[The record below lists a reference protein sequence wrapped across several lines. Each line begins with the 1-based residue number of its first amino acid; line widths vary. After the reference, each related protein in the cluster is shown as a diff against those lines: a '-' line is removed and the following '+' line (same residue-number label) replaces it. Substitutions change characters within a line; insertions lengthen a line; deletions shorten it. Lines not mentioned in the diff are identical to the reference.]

1 MVGEV
6 PEQDETHAWNPGIE
20 STLPAEY
27 LPLST
32 MFNPENV
39 FTSLDTATEL
49 SDFTGL
55 SSHQVV
61 RIRPERLVVHELLI
75 RVSADIFISDG
86 SKYEDLGIN
95 FRNAAATIHRQYI
108 MPHMPE
114 IIDWFNDFDQRVRAI
129 VDNELSTSLF
139 AKPENTD
146 REARRFSFAGLF
158 GTGKKPKK
166 VASQQSIEE
175 RNQQLLAGWR
185 KKSEAGND
193 PLLQSVYS
201 ELGKVAN
208 AILMKHG
215 RIMGDQALL
224 TSLVTCFV
232 CNNYGSEQIGEMIAP
247 WIKQA
252 AKTEGYRLLPAQKEP
267 VLINVKGSSAA
278 GKSTMRPL
286 QHQHTEKLGLDWQD
300 FALISPDIWRKYLL
314 DYESLGPATRY
325 AGTLAGEEV
334 AMLDQKFDRYI
345 NYKSQHGGLSHLLI
359 DRFRF
364 NTFAHGLGAEK
375 GSNLLT
381 RFGHTVYLLFL
392 VTPPEATVERAWKRG
407 LQVGRFKPVDD
418 LLDHNIEAFKGIP
431 DLFFTWALHKEKK
444 VYYEYLDNS
453 VAYGDKPRTI
463 AFGINSEMF
472 ILDIKGMLDIVRYT
486 KINIEARNPDE
497 VHPCDSEL
505 SAEANTD
512 FLVQCARKLSR
523 VSFVDCQSGLVYAVM
538 ESGVLKWVDKQLIR
552 KMLKNDDVRSG
563 FQAIAA
569 GVVNDL
575 DKCPEGEAYPVP
587 PGLRQHVMGDIRECL
602 ADS

>member
-1 MVGEV
+1 MVERG
-6 PEQDETHAWNPGIE
+6 PAQDETNAWNPGIE

-32 MFNPENV
+32 MFRPENV
-39 FTSLDTATEL
+39 FTSLETATEL

-55 SSHQVV
+55 SIHQVV

-86 SKYEDLGIN
+86 SKYEALGIN
-95 FRNAAATIHRQYI
+95 FRNAAATIHQQYI
-108 MPHMPE
+108 IPKMPE
-114 IIDWFNDFDQRVRAI
+114 ITAWFDDFEQRVRAI
-129 VDNELSTSLF
+129 VEDELSISLF
-139 AKPENTD
+139 AKPKNTD
-146 REARRFSFAGLF
+146 REEKRFSFAGLF
-158 GTGKKPKK
+158 RPSKKPKK
-166 VASQQSIEE
+166 AAAYESAQV
-175 RNQQLLAGWR
+175 RNQQLLTDWR
-185 KKSEAGND
+185 AKSEASND
-193 PLLQSVYS
+193 PLQRSMYS

-208 AILMKHG
+208 AILIKHG
-215 RIMGDQALL
+215 RIIGDQALL
-224 TSLVTCFV
+224 ASLVTGFV
-232 CNNYGSEQIGEMIAP
+232 CNNYGSELIGEKISP

-252 AKTEGYRLLPAQKEP
+252 ADNEGYRLLPAQKEP

-314 DYESLGPATRY
+314 DYDSLGPATRY
-325 AGTLAGEEV
+325 AGTLAGDEV
-334 AMLDQKFDRYI
+334 PILDQKFDRYI
-345 NYKSQHGGLSHLLI
+345 KYKSQHGGLSHMLI

-407 LQVGRFKPVDD
+407 LQVGRFKAVDD

-444 VYYEYLDNS
+444 VYYEFLDNS
-453 VAYGDKPRTI
+453 VDYGDKPRTI
-463 AFGINSEMF
+463 AFGINSELF
-472 ILDIKGMLDIVRYT
+472 VLDIKCMLDIVRYT
-486 KINIEARNPDE
+486 KINIEASNPDE
-497 VHPCDSEL
+497 VYPERDEF

-512 FLVQCARKLSR
+512 FLVQCAKKLSQ
-523 VSFVDCQSGLVYAVM
+523 VSFVDCQSGLIYAVM
-538 ESGVLKWVDKQLIR
+538 ESGVVKWVDKQLIR
-552 KMLKNDDVRSG
+552 QMLKDDEVRFG

-575 DKCPEGEAYPVP
+575 ENCPEGEACVVP
-587 PGLRQHVMGDIRECL
+587 AELRQHVMGDIEGCIG
-602 ADS
+602 

>member
-1 MVGEV
+1 MVERD
-6 PEQDETHAWNPGIE
+6 PEQDETNAWNPGIE

-32 MFNPENV
+32 MFRPENV
-39 FTSLDTATEL
+39 FTSLETATEL

-55 SSHQVV
+55 SIHQVV
-61 RIRPERLVVHELLI
+61 RIRPQRLVVHELLI
-75 RVSADIFISDG
+75 RVSADIYISDG
-86 SKYEDLGIN
+86 SKYEALGIN
-95 FRNAAATIHRQYI
+95 FRNAAATIHQQYI
-108 MPHMPE
+108 IPKMPE
-114 IIDWFNDFDQRVRAI
+114 ITAWFDDFEQRVRAM
-129 VDNELSTSLF
+129 VDAELSISLF
-139 AKPENTD
+139 AKPETPD
-146 REARRFSFAGLF
+146 KAEKRFSFAGLF
-158 GTGKKPKK
+158 QPSKKPKK
-166 VASQQSIEE
+166 TVAYESGEV
-175 RNQQLLAGWR
+175 RNQQFLTDWSE
-185 KKSEAGND
+185 KSEASKD
-193 PLLQSVYS
+193 PLQRSVYS

-215 RIMGDQALL
+215 RIIGDQELL
-224 TSLVTCFV
+224 ASLVTGFV
-232 CNNYGSEQIGEMIAP
+232 CNNYGSELIGEKIAP

-252 AKTEGYRLLPAQKEP
+252 ADNEGYRILPAQKEP

-314 DYESLGPATRY
+314 DYDSLGPATRY
-325 AGTLAGEEV
+325 AGTLAGNEV
-334 AMLDQKFDRYI
+334 PILDQKFDRYI
-345 NYKSQHGGLSHLLI
+345 NYKSQHGGLSHMLI

-407 LQVGRFKPVDD
+407 LQVGRFKAVDD

-444 VYYEYLDNS
+444 VFYEFLDNS
-453 VAYGDKPRTI
+453 VDYGDKPRTI
-463 AFGINSEMF
+463 AFGINSELF
-472 ILDIKGMLDIVRYT
+472 VLDIKCMLDIVRYT
-486 KINIEARNPDE
+486 KINIDASSPDE
-497 VHPCDSEL
+497 VYPEGDEF
-505 SAEANTD
+505 SAEANTY
-512 FLVQCARKLSR
+512 FLAQCAKKLSR
-523 VSFVDCQSGLVYAVM
+523 VSFVDCQSGLIYAVM
-538 ESGVLKWVDKQLIR
+538 ESGVVKWVDKSLVR
-552 KMLKNDDVRSG
+552 KMLKDDEVRFG

-575 DKCPEGEAYPVP
+575 ENCLEGEACVVP
-587 PGLRQHVMGDIRECL
+587 SGLRQHVMGDIKGCIV
-602 ADS
+602 